1 MKKKIKGKVG
11 KTIGVFLLVGLLCGM
26 VYSQGESPR
35 VIKSLVL
42 QNADIHSVL
51 SFLSEYGG
59 VNIVVVPQV
68 SARVSLSLK
77 NVTWKEALDII
88 LKINNLTAVGE
99 ENYLRVMPTNDYMQ
113 EQATLKVYESSQQA
127 LAPLVT
133 EVIKIRNTAATDIA
147 NSIKS
152 VLTGRGTTTVDERTN
167 SVVIRDVSES
177 LEKARNLINILDK
190 ETDQIKIS
198 AQLLEIQSGSLKELG
213 VKWSVFTDSD
223 KLSGDSKLRFAQNAN
238 RTSDTM
244 AVFTYSTIQP
254 EFNLDAAISAMISNN
269 KARVVAHPEITT
281 VDNLEAFVQMGQK
294 IPIKVFDQAGNI
306 AIQLFEVG
314 IILRVTPHIT
324 AENRV
329 LMKLKPE
336 RSSYTYDANGVIIN
350 TSNAQTTVVVD
361 NGQTAVIGGLTS
373 QEEQETKLGLPILK
387 DIPLL
392 GSLFSYTRKQI
403 TTRDLVIF
411 VTPTIVTR
419 EFKAPVVGEEG
430 GF

>member
-1 MKKKIKGKVG
+1 MKKKIKGKVC
-11 KTIGVFLLVGLLCGM
+11 KTVGILLLVGLLCSL

-35 VIKSLVL
+35 IIKSLIL

-59 VNIVVVPQV
+59 VNIVVVPQI

-77 NVTWKEALDII
+77 DVTWKEALGII

-99 ENYLRVMPTNDYMQ
+99 ENYLRVIPTTDYMQ
-113 EQATLKVYESSQQA
+113 EQAALKMHESSQQA
-127 LAPLVT
+127 LAPLMT
-133 EVIKIRNTAATDIA
+133 EVFRIRNTAAADIS

-152 VLTGRGTTTVDERTN
+152 VLTNRGTTTVDERTN
-167 SVVIRDVSES
+167 SVILRDVSES

-198 AQLLEIQSGSLKELG
+198 AQLLEIQSGALKELG
-213 VKWSVFTDSD
+213 VTWSVFTNSD
-223 KLSGDSKLRFAQNAN
+223 KLSGNSNINFEQDAN
-238 RTSDTM
+238 RVTDKV
-244 AVFTYSTIQP
+244 ADFTYSTIQP
-254 EFNLDAAISAMISNN
+254 DYKLDAAISAMISEN

-294 IPIKVFDQAGNI
+294 IPLKVFDQAGNI

-336 RSSYTYDANGVIIN
+336 RSSYQYDPNGVIIN

-373 QEEQETKLGLPILK
+373 QEEVRGKVGLPILK

-392 GSLFSYTRKQI
+392 GSLFSYTRKSI

-411 VTPTIVTR
+411 VTPTIVTK
-419 EFKAPVVGEEG
+419 ELKTPGAGEEG
-430 GF
+430 EF